1 MFCSGLAT
9 RHFLHSSLNLA
20 GKWRQTDHRPFL
32 GRRLSLL
39 FHHPHWLLARGTLHR
54 WGENPHAQLI
64 SHVQLFA
71 TPWNIAH
78 RAPLST
84 GLSRQEYCSGLPFP
98 SPGDLP
104 DPGIKPKS
112 TASHVLEGGFF
123 TTGKLPGKP
132 QHWHQSLMGGLLALP
147 SADPGSVLE
156 DEASS
161 TQCREIPLRKVLGSS
176 CESD

>member
-39 FHHPHWLLARGTLHR
+39 LHHPHWLLARGTLHR
-54 WGENPHAQLI
+54 WGENPRAQLI
-64 SHVQLFA
+64 SHVRLFA
-71 TPWNIAH
+71 TPWTIAH
-78 RAPLST
+78 QAPLST

-104 DPGIKPKS
+104 NPGIKPKS
-112 TASHVLEGGFF
+112 TASPALEGGFF
-123 TTGKLPGKP
+123 TTVLPGKP
-132 QHWHQSLMGGLLALP
+132 HRTHRPIRSHIHEAKSRAFIVKRILIQIPAASLQQSL
-147 SADPGSVLE
+147 SFCTWVSY
-156 DEASS
+156 
-161 TQCREIPLRKVLGSS
+161 T
-176 CESD
+176 

>member
-104 DPGIKPKS
+104 DRGIKPES
-112 TASHVLEGGFF
+112 SVSPALAGGFVTCQATF
-123 TTGKLPGKP
+123 GN
-132 QHWHQSLMGGLLALP
+132 HQNSHQACP
-147 SADPGSVLE
+147 IV
-156 DEASS
+156 
-161 TQCREIPLRKVLGSS
+161 EIPLTGNLK
-176 CESD
+176 